1 MHKQPIQLSRRDA
14 VRAMG
19 CCLALGFKGWA
30 EPSAIRYGV
39 VVRPGK
45 FLLGDPVVAE
55 LSCVASQNGVEA
67 FTFEDGSLKL
77 ELKRLHT
84 KAEPLLDFPNRTVT
98 HQGSIEVRTRQTGR
112 ERLTVGR
119 RLQRRFELI
128 RIFPRWILDTGE
140 YDFSYWLGLDE
151 HSEHAGPARITITSG
166 PAAISSLF
174 ALLAHEDEGVR
185 TRAAGLLHRM
195 TAHVTG
201 YSAESS
207 EESRQEAADRWW
219 AWWRGKGNEMRWNYR
234 SQGATFGEYV
244 EAGQQGRGSFLGGL
258 TYERR
263 GFEKVDAAT
272 IASILVEWLNSPSMG
287 PERLR
292 GKQWVADERVTYPG
306 EEIMVAPGPEIATRM
321 ASAIAQIP
329 SRQASAPI
337 ILGTAT
343 RMLDQRY
350 IEPLSDLEHQAAK
363 SVALQRIGAFA
374 AGMLDVLDPGRT
386 PIGA

>member
-1 MHKQPIQLSRRDA
+1 
-14 VRAMG
+14 VRAIG
-19 CCLALGFKGWA
+19 CCLAVGLKGWA
-30 EPSAIRYGV
+30 QPSAVRYSL
-39 VVRPGK
+39 VVRPERI
-45 FLLGDPVVAE
+45 LLGDPVVVD

-67 FTFEDGSLKL
+67 FNFEDGSLRL

-98 HQGSIEVRTRQTGR
+98 RQGSIELRTRQTGR
-112 ERLTVGR
+112 ERLTEGR
-119 RLQRRFELI
+119 RLQRRFELM
-128 RIFPRWILDTGE
+128 RVFPRWILDTGE
-140 YDFSYWLGLDE
+140 YAFSYWLGPDE
-151 HSEHAGPARITITSG
+151 HLWHAGPTRITITSG

-174 ALLAHEDEGVR
+174 ALLAHQDAGIR

-207 EESRQEAADRWW
+207 EESRQEAADRWR
-219 AWWRGKGNEMRWNYR
+219 AWWRSKGKKIRWNYR
-234 SQGATFGEYV
+234 SEGATFGEYV
-244 EAGQQGRGSFLGGL
+244 DAGQQGRGSFLGGL

-263 GFEKVDAAT
+263 SFEKGDAAT

-287 PERLR
+287 PERLCGR
-292 GKQWVADERVTYPG
+292 QWVADERVTYPG
-306 EEIMVAPGPEIATRM
+306 EEIMVDPGPQIATRM

-329 SRQASAPI
+329 SRQAAAAI

-343 RMLDQRY
+343 RMLDPRY